1 MVKVETHW
9 IGIDGETQSVTTA
22 ELSVKAASI
31 YAERV
36 NNDCR
41 ELNRRC
47 ELFDLDGYSSVQ
59 VVHDDQG
66 YVWRAIVYTEHIAEP
81 INN

>member
-1 MVKVETHW
+1 MVKIETHW
-9 IGIDGETQSVTTA
+9 IGTDGETQSVTHA

-41 ELNRRC
+41 ELQRRA
-47 ELFDLDGYSSVQ
+47 EVFDLDGYSSVQ
-59 VVHDDQG
+59 CVYDDQG
-66 YVWRAIVYTEHIAEP
+66 CVWRTIVYTECIGQ
-81 INN
+81 

>member
-9 IGIDGETQSVTTA
+9 IGVNGETQSVTTA

-31 YAERV
+31 RAERV

-41 ELNRRC
+41 ELARRC

-59 VVHDDQG
+59 VVYDDQG
-66 YVWRAIVYTEHIAEP
+66 YVWRAIVYTEYIGVP